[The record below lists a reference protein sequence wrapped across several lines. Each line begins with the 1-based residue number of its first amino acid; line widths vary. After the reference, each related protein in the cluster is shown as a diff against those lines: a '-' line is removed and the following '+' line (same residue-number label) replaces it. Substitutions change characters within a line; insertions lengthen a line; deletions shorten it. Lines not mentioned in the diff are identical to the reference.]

1 LSQIKKLA
9 GQTAVYG
16 LSSIVGRL
24 LNYLLVPLYTR
35 IFTPGEYGVVSEYY
49 AYVTFLMILFTFG
62 METAFFHFSSKT
74 GDKDKVFGNGLSTLL
89 ISSSILSGILILF
102 SQTIANSLGYPNHS
116 EYIIWFALI
125 LAFDGLTA
133 LPFARLRQLG
143 KAKLFAGLKMLN
155 IFLNIGFNVL
165 FLLILPEIAKH
176 QPDSWLLF
184 CYSPSIGVGYVFL
197 ANLISSSI
205 TLFLL
210 LPDFR
215 KIKFPLD
222 KELLKAMLIYAFPIL
237 IAGFAGMIN
246 ETLDRAI
253 LKYLVTDKATAMQQ
267 LGIYSAC
274 YKLSILMTLFVQ
286 TFRYASEPFFFAQQH
301 KENSKQLFANVMNYF
316 VLICSAIFL
325 VVMLYIDIVKIF
337 IGPKFYGGLNVVPIL
352 LLANLCLGIYLNL
365 SLWYKLT
372 EQTKYGAWFS
382 IYGAIITIVFNFWL
396 IPKMGYTGAAW
407 ATLICYASMMLLS
420 YKIGQNIFPIPYDL
434 KKISLFIGS
443 AILVWILSLVLR
455 KFIPEIPVYYYSINT
470 FLFLIYLG
478 VMWKI
483 LRGDKKNTMPFNV

>member
-1 LSQIKKLA
+1 MSQIKKLA

-24 LNYLLVPLYTR
+24 LNYLLVPIYTR
-35 IFTPGEYGVVSEYY
+35 IFSPAEYGVVSEYY
-49 AYVTFLMILFTFG
+49 AYVTFLLILFTFG

-74 GDKDKVFGNGLSTLL
+74 GDKDKVFGNGLSVLL
-89 ISSSILSGILILF
+89 ISSSILSGLLILF
-102 SQTIANSLGYPNHS
+102 SQTIANWLHYPNHP

-143 KAKLFAGLKMLN
+143 KPKMFAGLKMLN

-165 FLLILPEIAKH
+165 FLLVLPELAKH
-176 QPDSWLLF
+176 HPDSWLLF
-184 CYSPSIGVGYVFL
+184 CYKPSIGVGYVFL
-197 ANLISSSI
+197 ANLISSTI
-205 TLFLL
+205 TLILL
-210 LPDFR
+210 LPNFR
-215 KIKFPLD
+215 KIKLPLD

-253 LKYLVTDKATAMQQ
+253 LKYLVTDKTTAMQQ

-316 VLICSAIFL
+316 VLICSIIFL
-325 VVMLYIDIVKIF
+325 GVMLYIDVVKVF
-337 IGPKFYGGLNVVPIL
+337 IGPKFYEGLNVVPIL
-352 LLANLCLGIYLNL
+352 LIANLCLGVYLNL

-372 EQTKYGAWFS
+372 GQTKYGAWFS

-407 ATLICYASMMLLS
+407 ATLICYASMMIVS
-420 YKIGQNIFPIPYDL
+420 
-434 KKISLFIGS
+434 
-443 AILVWILSLVLR
+443 
-455 KFIPEIPVYYYSINT
+455 
-470 FLFLIYLG
+470 
-478 VMWKI
+478 
-483 LRGDKKNTMPFNV
+483 